1 MDSGKVMHRR
11 KPEIPVIGLRASQKS
26 QHVQQQVSAK
36 SLELSKVI
44 RLLEDPLTANLKERH
59 LFVLKKL
66 LKRNQ
71 IGFRLKELPG
81 VAKILNICAEKVKDH
96 PEYGAVLCEA
106 LNICRLPFL
115 KEKTSDEL
123 NFAQD
128 VIDFLS
134 HIGFLMRV
142 SDTEV
147 RQNILECVKSF
158 YSCVAPK
165 QLLDGTDRPNKTKPR
180 TFPSNYRFSRLSL
193 RLQPTSPGY
202 RLQLLQHSDLPQA
215 LLLSM
220 AAVENQPDIRLQ
232 ILQTLQI
239 LSSSSD
245 MNCASILRARGAETI
260 CLHMNEPDPSGQVL
274 FRSSEILWNL
284 LERSSKQEVTAQ
296 LCSMECVVSLKEA
309 FFRQLLNTSQHLDL
323 QLRNDLLVITS
334 FIAENPNS
342 LLVESL
348 FAKQLVVFVTFPELK
363 THSHLIHNLKLSYSN
378 EDLKM
383 KKLLLNLL
391 VLMSRDSAAL
401 QLYKEERVMLALLTL
416 VKPPAASSERR
427 SGSRGW
433 SAVQQ
438 EELQLQALAAL
449 AAIAPLMMDDY
460 MSCQG
465 NTCLLLLLDWCVGP
479 DSYFGQGHSF
489 HSSGGRGSKR
499 AQMRRCIRV
508 LRSVT
513 SLGEESVNQDLCDQG
528 IISQLLGILIQ
539 MDASPDEED
548 IVSLEMKSDIQ
559 LILAVLCDTDMHR
572 KDLFGSEG
580 VEMTVNFLKKGSD
593 KFYSGLGHNKLIL
606 STVDCVW
613 SCIVGCYTTE
623 DYFLAK
629 DGVLLLLDLLRT
641 SPRCVHGMVLATLLE
656 LCDNPNTVSHI
667 LDWRDGG
674 GQTASRLLLQLW
686 RDEEEE
692 LGLKRNQHGGITDP
706 QQPVLRPS
714 HQDDVQPSI
723 LSHTS
728 SASVLEISENL
739 RSKIYSI
746 FCKLGFQELP
756 GLSTKD
762 YVTLSIVR
770 RYLDFKVGEVWDEM
784 GRELSLDG
792 VRPISPDQEALNAI
806 CRMTEDT
813 ARRIMTEQSSIVEQQ
828 QKEEIS
834 EEQLLYTEIKSH
846 WKQRE
851 LMAKSWEDYVAR
863 TSNYEILKEL
873 KAQRGKFNESSKPK
887 PEDEDAAVGPAEHFV
902 AHIVSSERTESR
914 GPAGVK
920 VTLGRTS
927 LKSAGQ
933 NRTEAKTR
941 DPEYFSTASVRD

>member
-11 KPEIPVIGLRASQKS
+11 KPEIPVIGLRGSQKS
-26 QHVQQQVSAK
+26 QEVSAK

-71 IGFRLKELPG
+71 IGFRLKELQG
-81 VAKILNICAEKVKDH
+81 VAKILNICAEKANDH

-106 LNICRLPFL
+106 LNVCRLPFL

-123 NFAQD
+123 NYAKD

-134 HIGFLMRV
+134 HIGCLMRV
-142 SDTEV
+142 SDADV
-147 RQNILECVKSF
+147 RQHIVECVKSF

-165 QLLDGTDRPNKTKPR
+165 QLLDG
-180 TFPSNYRFSRLSL
+180 
-193 RLQPTSPGY
+193 LQPTSPGY

-232 ILQTLQI
+232 LLQTLQI
-239 LSSSSD
+239 LSSTSD
-245 MNCASILRARGAETI
+245 MNCASILNARGAETI
-260 CLHMNEPDPSGQVL
+260 CLHMNEPEPSGQVL

-284 LERSSKQEVTAQ
+284 LERCNMEEVTAQ

-309 FFRQLLNTSQHLDL
+309 FCHQLLNTSQHFDL

-334 FIAENPNS
+334 FIAESPNS
-342 LLVESL
+342 LLIESL
-348 FAKQLVVFVTFPELK
+348 FAKQLVLFATFAELK
-363 THSHLIHNLKLSYSN
+363 THIPLIHNLKLSYSN

-391 VLMSRDSAAL
+391 VLMSKDSAAL
-401 QLYKEERVMLALLTL
+401 QLYKEERVMLALLIL
-416 VKPPAASSERR
+416 IKPPAASSERR
-427 SGSRGW
+427 SGSRRW

-438 EELQLQALAAL
+438 EELQLQALATL
-449 AAIAPLMMDDY
+449 ATIAPLMLDDY

-465 NTCLLLLLDWCVGP
+465 NACLLLLLDWCVGP
-479 DSYFGQGHSF
+479 DSYFSQGHSF
-489 HSSGGRGSKR
+489 HGTGGRGSKR

-513 SLGEESVNQDLCDQG
+513 SLEEESVNQDLCDQG
-528 IISQLLGILIQ
+528 TIGQLLGILIQ

-548 IVSLEMKSDIQ
+548 AVALEMKSDLQ
-559 LILAVLCDTDMHR
+559 LIISALCETDMHR
-572 KDLFGSEG
+572 KELFGSEG
-580 VEMTVNFLKKGSD
+580 VEMTINFLKKGCD
-593 KFYSGLGHNKLIL
+593 KFYSGLGHNKLVL
-606 STVDCVW
+606 STVDCVR
-613 SCIVGCYTTE
+613 SCIIGCYTTE
-623 DYFLAK
+623 DYFLAQ
-629 DGVLLLLDLLRT
+629 DGVFLLLDLLAS
-641 SPRCVHGMVLATLLE
+641 SPRCVHGIVLATLLE

-674 GQTASRLLLQLW
+674 GQTAARLLLQLW
-686 RDEEEE
+686 RDEEED
-692 LGLKRNQHGGITDP
+692 LGLKRDQHGGITDP
-706 QQPVLRPS
+706 QQPVLRHSQQHDIHPS
-714 HQDDVQPSI
+714 
-723 LSHTS
+723 LHTHMS
-728 SASVLEISENL
+728 SAAVLEISENL
-739 RSKIYSI
+739 RAKIYSI

-770 RYLDFKVGEVWDEM
+770 RYLDLKVGEVWDEIS
-784 GRELSLDG
+784 RELSLEG
-792 VRPISPDQEALNAI
+792 VRPITPDQEALNAI
-806 CRMTEDT
+806 CRITEDT
-813 ARRIMTEQSSIVEQQ
+813 ARRIATEQSSIVERQRQ
-828 QKEEIS
+828 EDVS
-834 EEQLLYTEIKSH
+834 EEQLMYTEIKSH

-851 LMAKSWEDYVAR
+851 LLAKSRDNYVAK
-863 TSNYEILKEL
+863 TSNYEILKEV
-873 KAQRGKFNESSKPK
+873 KAQRQKDIESSKPK
-887 PEDEDAAVGPAEHFV
+887 PEDDDDAAAHPAEHFV
-902 AHIVSSERTESR
+902 GHIVALERTDAQ

-927 LKSAGQ
+927 IRSAGQ
-933 NRTEAKTR
+933 NKTDSTTR